1 MTRDILIGQFF
12 FSSYT
17 LSSFICITTKWVLS
31 EASVN
36 SMFKFVAIYELNQL
50 MSIIQ
55 IIFICLKQ
63 KYETLVKKISFL
75 NRLCRFNDLCI
86 RTHQMQISSIDF
98 IIMIIQVQ
106 FQIHNWI
113 AFISKWEPIIGP
125 YISEN
130 LMAYGIRT

>member
-63 KYETLVKKISFL
+63 KYETLVKKSFL

-113 AFISKWEPIIGP
+113 AFVSKCKPIIGP

-130 LMAYGIRT
+130 LMANGILT